1 MSGGGGPSQTT
12 VTQSNIPD
20 WLRPQVETVLG
31 GATKELFKTQEIPGA
46 IDPETGKPGP
56 STYDIIGTRPY
67 TPYSASPQDYFAPFS
82 PLQEQVMYNAANL
95 QMPTQYLEGSDL
107 AGFAGL
113 GGISAAEEAARYG
126 GLGYGAGQVGQ
137 RVGMNALDAAARL
150 SGNLVD
156 TAQLYGGRA
165 AMAGPQYQMMA
176 TSPYAMSAYMSP
188 YMQNVV
194 NVQQQEARRQADIA
208 NQAQKAQF
216 AKAGAFGGSRFGIQ
230 QQQAA
235 ADLARQQQGIQ
246 AQGLQ
251 RAFEQAQQAQQ
262 FGANIGL
269 QGLAGAQ
276 QGLGQAINAA
286 QMGLQGAGLGLQG
299 TGQAMQGAGIGLQGV
314 QGGLGGYGLTGQ
326 MAGTLGQ
333 LGTQQLAAQQGILGL
348 QQQIGAQQ
356 QAQQQ
361 QMINQA
367 IQNYAQAQ
375 EAPYQALGQFNALL
389 RGYAMPGQTTTQYQA
404 QPTLS
409 NQLVGLGTA
418 GIGAAQL
425 SNALGKK
432 KGGTVRSGIANL
444 SLYNAMKS

>member
-1 MSGGGGPSQTT
+1 MSGGGGGGPTQTT

-31 GATKELFKTQEIPGA
+31 GATKELFKTQQIPGA
-46 IDPETGKPGP
+46 INPETGEAGP
-56 STYDIIGTRPY
+56 PTYDITGTRPY
-67 TPYSASPQDYFAPFS
+67 IPYSASPMDYVAPFS
-82 PLQEQVMYNAANL
+82 PLQEQAMYNIANL
-95 QMPTQYLEGSDL
+95 QMPMQYLQGSDL
-107 AGFAGL
+107 AGMAGYGGL
-113 GGISAAEEAARYG
+113 GAAEEAAMYG
-126 GLGYGAGQVGQ
+126 GLGYGAGQAGQ
-137 RVGMNALDAAARL
+137 RVGLNALQAAAGL
-150 SGNLVD
+150 SGQLAD
-156 TAQLYGGRA
+156 TAQMYGGRA
-165 AMAGPQYQMMA
+165 AMAGPQYEYMA

-194 NVQQQEARRQADIA
+194 DVQQQEARRQSNIA
-208 NQAQKAQF
+208 NQARKAQF
-216 AKAGAFGGSRFGIQ
+216 AQAGAFGGSRFGIQ

-235 ADLARQQQGIQ
+235 ADLARQQQAIQ

-251 RAFEQAQQAQQ
+251 QAFQQAQQAQQ
-262 FGANIGL
+262 FGANLGL

-276 QGLGQAINAA
+276 QGVGQAISAG

-348 QQQIGAQQ
+348 QQQAGAAQ

-367 IQNYAQAQ
+367 IQNFAQAQ
-375 EAPYQALGQFNALL
+375 EAPYQTLSQYNALL

-425 SNALGKK
+425 SSALGKK
-432 KGGTVRSGIANL
+432 SGGIIDL
-444 SLYNAMKS
+444 SLHDAMKEVA

>member
-1 MSGGGGPSQTT
+1 
-12 VTQSNIPD
+12 
-20 WLRPQVETVLG
+20 
-31 GATKELFKTQEIPGA
+31 
-46 IDPETGKPGP
+46 
-56 STYDIIGTRPY
+56 
-67 TPYSASPQDYFAPFS
+67 
-82 PLQEQVMYNAANL
+82 
-95 QMPTQYLEGSDL
+95 
-107 AGFAGL
+107 
-113 GGISAAEEAARYG
+113 
-126 GLGYGAGQVGQ
+126 
-137 RVGMNALDAAARL
+137 
-150 SGNLVD
+150 
-156 TAQLYGGRA
+156 
-165 AMAGPQYQMMA
+165 
-176 TSPYAMSAYMSP
+176 MSP

-194 NVQQQEARRQADIA
+194 DVQQQEARRQSNIA
-208 NQAQKAQF
+208 NQARKAQF
-216 AKAGAFGGSRFGIQ
+216 AQAGAFGGSRFGIQ

-235 ADLARQQQGIQ
+235 ADLARQQQAIQ

-251 RAFEQAQQAQQ
+251 QAFQQAQQAQQ
-262 FGANIGL
+262 FGANLGL

-276 QGLGQAINAA
+276 QGVGQAISAG

-348 QQQIGAQQ
+348 QQQAGAAQ

-367 IQNYAQAQ
+367 IQNFAQAQ
-375 EAPYQALGQFNALL
+375 EAPYQTLSQYNALL

-425 SNALGKK
+425 SSALGKK
-432 KGGTVRSGIANL
+432 SGGIIDL
-444 SLYNAMKS
+444 SLHDAMKEVA